1 MPDRLKKTDEMNLW
15 QSFKGGDKESFVLI
29 YRHYFKML
37 VNYGSRFT
45 SDPQLLEDAV
55 QDLFISIWKRRDELD
70 NLGHVDNPKFY
81 LLRALRNQLIRN
93 SRHDVFDQA
102 EDIDDFLDHLVSLSV
117 EQQTINQETVT
128 DQSQKVRFAVS
139 KLSPRQQEAINLRFY
154 HGMSLDQ
161 ISQMMGINKQAAS
174 NMLFKAYTVLRLT
187 LKGYALLAISVGQGL
202 AVLLRL
208 LV

>member
-202 AVLLRL
+202 VVLLRL

>member
-1 MPDRLKKTDEMNLW
+1 MNLW

-128 DQSQKVRFAVS
+128 DQSQKVRFVVS